1 MASLAFY
8 KDNNKTT
15 DGNEPYIFYL
25 QTIYSKTCKPGHCIV
40 YVWSQYDGANIE
52 Q

>member
-15 DGNEPYIFYL
+15 DGNEPHIFYL
-25 QTIYSKTCKPGHCIV
+25 QTIYSKICKPGHGIV
-40 YVWSQYDGANIE
+40 YVWSHYDGANIE